1 VDNQPPRHSVS
12 ISGVITDDH
21 GRALLIQRRDN
32 HHWEPPGGVLEL
44 GETIYDGLRR
54 EIREE
59 TGLDVEPVALT
70 GIYKN
75 MTRAIIALVFRCK
88 ITGGD
93 LATTDEVTAFRW
105 ATGADVAELAD
116 EAYAVRVLDALA
128 DEAYAVRVLNSP
140 HGGHPTA
147 VRHHDG
153 VHLIPPTPSADRR
166 PTRRMQLSDKPVRI
180 GRTPDND
187 LVLADLDVSRNHAE
201 LRKSPAGT
209 YEIIDLGSH
218 NGTFVNGKRVSQATV
233 TDQDIVTI
241 GNSTFRLTEGELWQ
255 FADDDSQMQAR

>member
-1 VDNQPPRHSVS
+1 MDNQPPRHSVS

-32 HHWEPPGGVLEL
+32 HHWEPPGGVLEP

-105 ATGADVAELAD
+105 AIGADVAELAD
-116 EAYAVRVLDALA
+116 EAYAIRVLDAL
-128 DEAYAVRVLNSP
+128 N
-140 HGGHPTA
+140 GGQPAA

-153 VHLIPPTPSADRR
+153 VHLIPPTPNVDRR
-166 PTRRMQLSDKPVRI
+166 PTRRVPLSDKPVRI

-187 LVLADLDVSRNHAE
+187 LVVADLNFSRHHAE

-218 NGTFVNGKRVSQATV
+218 NGIFVNGKRVSRATV

-241 GNSTFRLTEGELWQ
+241 GHSTFRLTEGELWQ
-255 FADDDSQMQAR
+255 FADDDSQKQAR